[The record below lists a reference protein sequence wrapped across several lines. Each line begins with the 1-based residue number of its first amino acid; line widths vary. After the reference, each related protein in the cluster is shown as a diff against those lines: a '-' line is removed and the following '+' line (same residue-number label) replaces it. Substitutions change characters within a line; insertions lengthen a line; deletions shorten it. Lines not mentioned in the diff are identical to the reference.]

1 MRTLTTL
8 FRAIAGLFID
18 DGWLALAIGI
28 VVAVAAVV
36 AAIAP
41 AVPMA
46 AGVVLLVGCPA
57 LLFGNVTR
65 AANRGIRST
74 TFVAA
79 SGESAVM
86 DPGATST
93 SAARNQ
99 GGNASCRLGC
109 NDSPPRIVLP

>member
-1 MRTLTTL
+1 
-8 FRAIAGLFID
+8 LFID

-65 AANRGIRST
+65 AANRGIRFDE

-86 DPGATST
+86 DPCATSA